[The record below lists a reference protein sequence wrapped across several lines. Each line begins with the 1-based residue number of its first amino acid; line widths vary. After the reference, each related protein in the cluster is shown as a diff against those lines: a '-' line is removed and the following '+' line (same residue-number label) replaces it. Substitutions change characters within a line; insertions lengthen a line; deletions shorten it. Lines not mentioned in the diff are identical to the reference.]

1 MMKRFMGSLARCCEI
16 LGYEQ
21 QVKCILPD
29 MGGFVKDSNFHKE
42 ELLKV
47 IVQSN

>member
-1 MMKRFMGSLARCCEI
+1 MSKHG
-16 LGYEQ
+16 
-21 QVKCILPD
+21 KCTLPD

-47 IVQSN
+47 NGTK